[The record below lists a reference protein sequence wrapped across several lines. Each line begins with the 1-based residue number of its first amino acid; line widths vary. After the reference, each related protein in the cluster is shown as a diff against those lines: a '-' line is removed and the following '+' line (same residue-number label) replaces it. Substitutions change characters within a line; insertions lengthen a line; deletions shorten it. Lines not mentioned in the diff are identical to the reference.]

1 MVDITVP
8 AAGESVTEADIS
20 IILMPT
26 GSQVQEDDAILELET
41 DKATMPLNAPC
52 AGRVEVLVAEGDTVK
67 VGQVIARIDPDAV
80 GTAVPT
86 PKTAKAPTS
95 QAESNKVTP
104 ALSPKV
110 SGDVPES
117 APFPSAR
124 ASAQVVAPK
133 AMAPMQTGAVGSP
146 GPAASMQTSSAG
158 TPGPA
163 ASRLLFGAG
172 IPSSQVHGTGKGG
185 RITKADAIQ
194 AIANP
199 KARHL
204 PPPPTPDLGF
214 GASLPQAITGEKETR
229 KKMSRLR
236 KVVAK
241 RLVEAQHNAAMLT
254 TFNEVD
260 MSAVMD
266 LRKKYKDRFKEIHGI
281 GLGFMSFFV
290 KAVVEA
296 LKASPDINAYIDG
309 DDIVY
314 RNYYDIS
321 VAVSTPKGLVV
332 PVIRN
337 CDKLSFSGVES
348 SILDFALRGKEG
360 TISTDEMQGGGFT
373 ITNGGIF
380 GSLLSTPILN
390 PPQSAILGMHA
401 IKERPVVVDGAI
413 VIRPMMYLALSYD
426 HRIVDGKEAVTFLV
440 KIKECLEDP
449 SKIMLEL

>member
-8 AAGESVTEADIS
+8 AAGESVTEADVS
-20 IILMPT
+20 VILIPT

-41 DKATMPLNAPC
+41 DKASMPLNAPC
-52 AGRVEVLVAEGDTVK
+52 AGKVEVLVEEGDTVN
-67 VGQVIARIDPDAV
+67 VGDVIARVDPAAE
-80 GTAVPT
+80 GEAVPEAKLDDAPQEPEPVAET
-86 PKTAKAPTS
+86 PKAVTSPAKEKPK
-95 QAESNKVTP
+95 AEE
-104 ALSPKV
+104 PKV
-110 SGDVPES
+110 S
-117 APFPSAR
+117 AP
-124 ASAQVVAPK
+124 VD
-133 AMAPMQTGAVGSP
+133 
-146 GPAASMQTSSAG
+146 TSSAG
-158 TPGPA
+158 TPSPA
-163 ASRLLFGAG
+163 AAKLLSGAG
-172 IPSSQVHGTGKGG
+172 VPTSQVHGTGKGG
-185 RITKADAIQ
+185 RITKADAIH
-194 AIANP
+194 AIQNP
-199 KARHL
+199 KARQL

-214 GASLPQAITGEKETR
+214 GATLPQPIEGDRETR

-260 MSAVMD
+260 MSHVMD
-266 LRKKYKDRFKEIHGI
+266 LRKKYKEGFKETHGI
-281 GLGFMSFFV
+281 GLGFMSFFI
-290 KAVVEA
+290 KATVEA
-296 LKASPDINAYIDG
+296 LKASPDINAYIEG

-314 RNYYDIS
+314 RNYYDVS

-348 SILDFALRGKEG
+348 SILDYALRGKEG
-360 TISTDEMQGGGFT
+360 KIGTEEMQGGGFT

-401 IKERPVVVDGAI
+401 IQQRPVVVDGEI

-440 KIKECLEDP
+440 KIKECIEDP
-449 SKIMLEL
+449 AKIMLEL